1 MISFRRIALFRTDAN
16 PKINRTISFLKS
28 FAAVSSGGYFS
39 TNEQT
44 AMLSKPF
51 GYNTKKGNVPK
62 KKAKRFRRCE

>member
-1 MISFRRIALFRTDAN
+1 MFSFRRIALFRTHAN
-16 PKINRTISFLKS
+16 PKINRTISFLKL
-28 FAAVSSGGYFS
+28 FAAVLEAIFS

>member
-1 MISFRRIALFRTDAN
+1 MFSFRRIALFRTHAN
-16 PKINRTISFLKS
+16 PKINRTISFLKF
-28 FAAVSSGGYFS
+28 FAAVFS